1 MRLPL
6 NQQVLI
12 NAIAK
17 RQQRIEKEQQKHQL
31 LIKEAED
38 KKKEQMLLAS
48 ALEKEIPMYE
58 RVGHYSTL
66 SLNQQKRKQAIV
78 LASLNIATTQIKE
91 IEYQLEKLK
100 KGNLKL
106 QKEREVVIRKQNK
119 MKLYFERKALKK
131 ELYIE
136 RLEQNEMQEMVLYD
150 INKDR

>member
-6 NQQVLI
+6 NQQVLM

-66 SLNQQKRKQAIV
+66 SLNQQKRKQAII
-78 LASLNIATTQIKE
+78 LASRNIAITQIKE

-100 KGNLKL
+100 KGSLKL

-119 MKLYFERKALKK
+119 MRLYLERKALEK

-136 RLEQNEMQEMVLYD
+136 RLEQNEIQEMVLYD

>member
-6 NQQVLI
+6 NQQVLM

-17 RQQRIEKEQQKHQL
+17 RQQRIEREQQKHQQ

-48 ALEKEIPMYE
+48 ALENEIPMYE
-58 RVGHYSTL
+58 KAGNYSTL

-78 LASLNIATTQIKE
+78 LASLNISITQIKE

-100 KGNLKL
+100 KGSLKL
-106 QKEREVVIRKQNK
+106 QKEREVVIKKQNK
-119 MKLYFERKALKK
+119 MKLYLERKALEK

-136 RLEQNEMQEMVLYD
+136 GLEQNEIQEMVLYD
-150 INKDR
+150 INKNR

>member
-12 NAIAK
+12 NAIVK
-17 RQQRIEKEQQKHQL
+17 RQQRIEREQQKYQK

-48 ALEKEIPMYE
+48 ALENEIPMYE
-58 RVGHYSTL
+58 RAGYYSTL

-78 LASLNIATTQIKE
+78 LASLNISITQIKE

-100 KGNLKL
+100 KGSLKL
-106 QKEREVVIRKQNK
+106 QKEREVVIKKQKK
-119 MKLYFERKALKK
+119 MKLYLERKALEK

-136 RLEQNEMQEMVLYD
+136 RLEQNEIQEMVLYD

>member
-6 NQQVLI
+6 NQQVLM

-38 KKKEQMLLAS
+38 KKKEKMLLAS

-58 RVGHYSTL
+58 RAGHYSTL
-66 SLNQQKRKQAIV
+66 SLNRQKRKQAII
-78 LASLNIATTQIKE
+78 LASRNIAITQIKE

-100 KGNLKL
+100 KGSLTL

-119 MKLYFERKALKK
+119 MKLYFERKALEK

-136 RLEQNEMQEMVLYD
+136 RLEQNEIQEMVSYD

>member
-6 NQQVLI
+6 NQQVLM

-17 RQQRIEKEQQKHQL
+17 RQQRIEREQQKHQL

-66 SLNQQKRKQAIV
+66 SLNQQKRKQAII
-78 LASLNIATTQIKE
+78 LASRNIAITQIKE

-100 KGNLKL
+100 KGSLKL

-119 MKLYFERKALKK
+119 MRLYLERKALEK

-136 RLEQNEMQEMVLYD
+136 RLEQNEIQEMVLYD

>member
-6 NQQVLI
+6 NQQVLM

-17 RQQRIEKEQQKHQL
+17 RQQRIEREQQKYQQ

-48 ALEKEIPMYE
+48 ALENEVPMYE
-58 RVGHYSTL
+58 KAGHYSTL

-78 LASLNIATTQIKE
+78 LASLNISITQIKE

-100 KGNLKL
+100 KGSLKL
-106 QKEREVVIRKQNK
+106 QKEREVVIKKQNK
-119 MKLYFERKALKK
+119 MKLYLERKALEK

-136 RLEQNEMQEMVLYD
+136 RLEQNEIQEMVLYD